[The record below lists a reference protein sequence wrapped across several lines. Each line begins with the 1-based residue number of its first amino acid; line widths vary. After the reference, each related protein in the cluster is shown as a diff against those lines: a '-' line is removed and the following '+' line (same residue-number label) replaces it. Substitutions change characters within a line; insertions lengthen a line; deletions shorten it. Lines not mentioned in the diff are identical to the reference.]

1 MSKKTPRLFSL
12 DVFRGITI
20 AGMILVNHPGSGKTV
35 YAPLRHAAW
44 NGWTPTDLIFPFFLF
59 IVGVA
64 LTFSLSKK
72 MENGEGAPAI
82 VAKIFRRSLFLF
94 LLGVFLNSFPLFRLS
109 LSSLRVPGV
118 LQRIAICYLV
128 SALLFLK
135 LKAKSLAV
143 ISVAVL
149 AGYGLLMFL
158 VPVPGYGAG
167 NLTPDGNLAA
177 YLDRVLLRG
186 THLYRGTWDPEGLL
200 STFPAIV
207 TTLFG
212 ILAGLCLR
220 SSGNWKKKTIL
231 LLSAGTAG
239 VLLGEAVSHWFPIN
253 KNIWTSSYVLFTG
266 GLGTLFLAFCFY
278 LCDVLNLRAWARPF
292 VIFGTNPIAVYFL
305 SGIVSKTLQKI
316 TVSSA
321 QGAISL
327 YSWIYGN
334 LFEPWAGAYNGSL
347 FFALAYVLFWLGV
360 MTVFYR
366 KKIFIRI

>member
-1 MSKKTPRLFSL
+1 MSEKTQRLFSL

-20 AGMILVNHPGSGKTV
+20 AGMILVNNPGNGKTV
-35 YAPLRHAAW
+35 YAPLRHASW

-64 LTFSLSKK
+64 LAFSLSKK
-72 MENGEGAPAI
+72 LESGAGAPSIA
-82 VAKIFRRSLFLF
+82 VKIFRRSIVLF
-94 LLGVFLNSFPLFRLS
+94 LLGIFLNSFPLFHLS

-118 LQRIAICYLV
+118 LQRIAVCYFV

-135 LKAKSLAV
+135 LKAKPLVWIAV
-143 ISVAVL
+143 AIL

-177 YLDRVLLRG
+177 YLDRILLRG
-186 THLYRGTWDPEGLL
+186 THLYRGTWDPEGFL

-212 ILAGLCLR
+212 IFAGLCLR
-220 SSGNWKKKTIL
+220 SPGGWKKKIIW

-239 VLLGEAVSHWFPIN
+239 VLLGEAMSPWFPIN
-253 KNIWTSSYVLFTG
+253 KNIWTCSYVLFTG

-278 LCDVLNLRAWARPF
+278 LCDVLNLRKWAKPF
-292 VIFGTNPIAVYFL
+292 VIFGTNSIAVYFL
-305 SGIVSKTLQKI
+305 SGIVAKTLQKI

-321 QGAISL
+321 QGTISL
-327 YSWIYGN
+327 YSRIYET
-334 LFEPWAGAYNGSL
+334 LFAPWAGTYSGSL
-347 FFALAYVLFWLGV
+347 FFALAYVLFWLAV

-366 KKIFIRI
+366 KKIFIKI

>member
-1 MSKKTPRLFSL
+1 LKMKRLFSL

-20 AGMILVNHPGSGKTV
+20 AGMILVNNPGNGKTV
-35 YAPLRHAAW
+35 YAPLHHAFW

-64 LTFSLSKK
+64 LAFSLSRKR
-72 MENGEGAPAI
+72 ENGERTSSL
-82 VAKIFRRSLFLF
+82 VAKIFRRSVVLF
-94 LLGVFLNSFPLFRLS
+94 LLGIFLNVFPVFHFS

-118 LQRIAICYLV
+118 LQRIAVCYFV
-128 SALLFLK
+128 SALLFLT
-135 LKAKSLAV
+135 LKAKPLAL
-143 ISVAVL
+143 IAFAVL
-149 AGYGLLMFL
+149 AGYTLLMFL

-177 YLDRVLLRG
+177 YLDRVLFRG
-186 THLYRGTWDPEGLL
+186 THLYRGTWDPEGFL
-200 STFPAIV
+200 STFPAVV

-212 ILAGLCLR
+212 IFAGLCLR
-220 SSGNWKKKTIL
+220 SSGNWKKKIIL

-239 VLLGEAVSHWFPIN
+239 VLLGEAVSIWFPIN

-278 LCDVLNLRAWARPF
+278 LCDVLNLRAWAKPF

-305 SGIVSKTLQKI
+305 SGVMAKILQKI

-321 QGAISL
+321 QGATSL
-327 YSWIYGN
+327 YSWIYGT
-334 LFEPWAGAYNGSL
+334 LFEPWAGGYNGSL

-360 MTVFYR
+360 IFVFYR
-366 KKIFIRI
+366 KKIFIKI